1 MAKEVYFILKSL
13 NFMYTNVIMY
23 ATYSIKQA
31 GKPRGWM
38 YDGANPLKAHRREA
52 ETVPYVCLG
61 CQQY

>member
-38 YDGANPLKAHRREA
+38 YDGANPLKAHRRDA
-52 ETVPYVCLG
+52 NSIKV
-61 CQQY
+61 